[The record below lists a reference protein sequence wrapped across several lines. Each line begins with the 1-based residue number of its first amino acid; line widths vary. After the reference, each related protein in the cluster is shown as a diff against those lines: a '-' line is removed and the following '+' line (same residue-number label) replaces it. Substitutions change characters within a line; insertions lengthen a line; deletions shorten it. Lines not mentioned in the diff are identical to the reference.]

1 MILDIGQ
8 FIIVEIGRVG
18 FVLLLLMLGGSSSD
32 LIDLNA
38 LLLILV
44 LQWMDVVSLDPFS
57 EYKLNL
63 KV

>member
-38 LLLILV
+38 LLLIFV